1 MSNKTDWEGELGA
14 KWAAQA
20 NRVGRL
26 LGPFGRDAVDALG
39 DVSGKRILD
48 LGCGDGTS
56 TFELA
61 RRGAEAIGVD
71 ISPDLI
77 AMAEK
82 RRSAATGPARE
93 VKFRLED
100 AAAAKFERRLDGLY
114 SRFGAMFFDEPVEA
128 FSHLRSSM
136 KHGAPLAIACW
147 RAPKENEW
155 AYLPL
160 KAAREIMPPT
170 PPADRRAPGP
180 FAWSEPEES
189 FAPMLAEAG
198 WRDVAWTPNDHM
210 IALNS
215 EGAEDP
221 LESALAFTLE
231 IGPLASRLRDAPES
245 LRETAKEAVR
255 AALAS
260 HLSGEGVVS
269 LAGAGWVVTARA

>member
-1 MSNKTDWEGELGA
+1 MSNKTDWEGALGA
-14 KWAAQA
+14 NWAAQA

-26 LGPFGRDAVDALG
+26 LGPFGRDAMDALG

-61 RRGAEAIGVD
+61 RRGAQAIGVD
-71 ISPDLI
+71 VSPDLI

-82 RRSAATGPARE
+82 RRSAATGPAGE

-100 AAAAKFERRLDGLY
+100 ASAARFERRFDGLY
-114 SRFGAMFFDEPVEA
+114 SRFGAMFFDEPA
-128 FSHLRSSM
+128 AAYAHLRSAM
-136 KHGAPLAIACW
+136 KSGAPLAIACW
-147 RAPKENEW
+147 RTPRENEW

-160 KAAREIMPPT
+160 KAAKEIMPPT

-198 WRDVAWTPNDHM
+198 WRDVAWAPVEHA

-221 LESALAFTLE
+221 IESALAFTLE
-231 IGPLASRLRDAPES
+231 IGPLASRLREAPED
-245 LRETAKEAVR
+245 LREAAKAAVR
-255 AALAS
+255 EALATR
-260 HLSGEGVVS
+260 LSDTGVVKV
-269 LAGAGWVVTARA
+269 AGAGWVVTARA